1 MILGHLAV
9 AGIAKRRFLEA
20 NFLFLVLASY
30 GPDLID
36 KPAWLALNA
45 ASKSL
50 GHSLLV
56 LALIAAPAWCFRKQ
70 LHLNK
75 QLFQVGVALWLSHLA
90 TDLVELKV
98 LLWPFLGP
106 SPEHPYF
113 TFMERLRNYYL
124 HHQSAVQLSI
134 EISFIIIALVWWIPY
149 FLRNRPKSPA
159 TLIEVEVGGVVHPV
173 TIPAPTA
180 ELHRFISG
188 TKIP

>member
-1 MILGHLAV
+1 MILGHLA
-9 AGIAKRRFLEA
+9 AASIAKRRFPEV

-36 KPAWLALNA
+36 KPAWLALDT

-56 LALIAAPAWCFRKQ
+56 LALIAVPPWFFRKR
-70 LHLNK
+70 LKLNK
-75 QLFQVGVALWLSHLA
+75 QLFQIGAALWLSHLA

-106 SPEHPYF
+106 CPEHPYF
-113 TFMERLRNYYL
+113 TLIEKLRNYYI
-124 HHQSAVQLSI
+124 HHQFAVQLSI
-134 EISFIIIALVWWIPY
+134 EISFIIIAMILWIPSY
-149 FLRNRPKSPA
+149 LRNRPKSPA
-159 TLIEVEVGGVVHPV
+159 TLMGVEMGRAVHPV

-180 ELHRFISG
+180 ELHCFISEK
-188 TKIP
+188 KIP